1 MSAISAFISLIQ
13 LLVALTHLRR
23 ELNDKHSN
31 YLLLTYRTAIQPVP
45 AAVWIA
51 SARLTRSR
59 VRLCCLLLNH
69 WLHLSIQLS
78 PAQETLKY
86 AGDVERTVG
95 PVDILRFSHRR
106 ELVGHWA
113 LVQDP
118 VL

>member
-13 LLVALTHLRR
+13 MLVALTHLRR
-23 ELNDKHSN
+23 ELDHKHGN
-31 YLLLTYRTAIQPVP
+31 YLLLTYHTAIQPIS

-51 SARLTRSR
+51 SARFTRSR
-59 VRLCCLLLNH
+59 VRLRCLLLNH

-78 PAQETLKY
+78 PAEETLKY
-86 AGDVERTVG
+86 ASDVERTVG
-95 PVDILRFSHRR
+95 PVDVLRFSHRR